1 MTNNSNNVMWFQ
13 EMDRTNLLDTTKS
26 EERPEGSFNVDT
38 LTEVQVDNSL
48 NTEVGRQSPELANMF
63 NLEDPQRR

>member
-38 LTEVQVDNSL
+38 LTEVHVDNSL